1 MATDKSDDPKKA
13 VETKEPVEDT
23 EEKEVKED
31 EKKPED
37 KVEPEKEEK
46 EAKPAAEKPETEET
60 GREEDSDPDHLVTPP
75 PKEGSSVKGLII
87 VIIIAVV
94 IVFGTGGFL
103 AWKYLFKD
111 KSSKKADSSGKVT
124 TSDTSTSPTA
134 SSTTTTPPAATS
146 AAGTG
151 TGTSSSTDTT
161 KSPITGDYVIADSN
175 TRVLSRAELT
185 SLTPWQLKVAR
196 NEIYAR
202 HGREFVHKDLQCY
215 FTAKSW
221 YKVNPA
227 FSETDLSTT
236 ENQNIATVQAYEK
249 EISSSLASQDSGC

>member
-1 MATDKSDDPKKA
+1 MATDKTDDPKKA
-13 VETKEPVEDT
+13 VETKEPATGT
-23 EEKEVKED
+23 EET
-31 EKKPED
+31 ED
-37 KVEPEKEEK
+37 KVKLEEPEEKEK
-46 EAKPAAEKPETEET
+46 EAKPAAEKPEPEEPAK
-60 GREEDSDPDHLVTPP
+60 EEDSDPDHLVTPSR
-75 PKEGSSVKGLII
+75 KEGSSVKGLVV

-103 AWKYLFKD
+103 AWKYLLKD
-111 KSSKKADSSGKVT
+111 KFSKKGDSSGKVT
-124 TSDTSTSPTA
+124 NSDTTTSPAASSATSPSATTPASGAGTGLA
-134 SSTTTTPPAATS
+134 SST
-146 AAGTG
+146 
-151 TGTSSSTDTT
+151 SSTKDV
-161 KSPITGDYVIADSN
+161 IIGDYVIADSN
-175 TRVLSRAELT
+175 TRVISRAELT

-215 FTAKSW
+215 FATKTW
-221 YKVNPA
+221 YSVNPA